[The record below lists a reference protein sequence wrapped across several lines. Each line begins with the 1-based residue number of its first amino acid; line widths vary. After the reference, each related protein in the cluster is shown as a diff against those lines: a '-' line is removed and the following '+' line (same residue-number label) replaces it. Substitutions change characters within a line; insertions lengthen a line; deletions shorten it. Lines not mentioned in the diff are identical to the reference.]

1 MSSQCRCLRLIT
13 RALCALMFGLF
24 WVVSGYASELKIVDS
39 VGLVRAIKV
48 VRAPIVVVV
57 TIENETRTVP
67 SSGTDNQQE
76 CRAVNVDGLAA
87 DRSVLPDEARRCV
100 FRHMPAGIWQLEI
113 PQDREWKVHF
123 DEE

>member
-1 MSSQCRCLRLIT
+1 MPRKCDCLRFIV

-24 WVVSGYASELKIVDS
+24 GVVSVHASELKIVDS

-48 VRAPIVVVV
+48 VRAPIAVVV
-57 TIENETRTVP
+57 TIENDTQAVP
-67 SSGTDNQQE
+67 SPDTDNQQE

-87 DRSVLPDEARRCV
+87 DRSVLLDKARRCV
-100 FRHMPAGIWQLEI
+100 FRNMPAGIWQLKI